1 MPPTPDRTGHST
13 LEKELLLE
21 TSEDQLESV
30 LTGVRH
36 LLPLPPEQQP
46 NLLVAGLIFDPLK
59 DRVEIRRPLSKTGG
73 EIATAI
79 HLVVNKETL
88 TNILTERMPEDPSDF
103 YAIGRPYA
111 GESLEFFPL
120 EENGLSSY
128 CQINWDCLG
137 VETHS
142 YFFSTLSSAAVS
154 LRKAQGGLPIG
165 REGAF
170 VRFSSPVPLENLVKK
185 IAFMISREKILA
197 ISDGIQA
204 AYDEI

>member
-1 MPPTPDRTGHST
+1 MPPIAAETGHSI
-13 LEKELLLE
+13 LKKELLLA
-21 TSEDQLESV
+21 SSKDQLEAV

-59 DRVEIRRPLSKTGG
+59 DCVEIRRPLSKTGG

-79 HLVVNKETL
+79 HLVVSKETL
-88 TNILTERMPEDPSDF
+88 TEILAKGVSEDSNDF

-120 EENGLSSY
+120 EKALNSY

-137 VETHS
+137 EKTRS
-142 YFFSTLSSAAVS
+142 YRDGRFPQAES
-154 LRKAQGGLPIG
+154 LRKPQYGSWFSR

-170 VRFSSPVPLENLVKK
+170 LRFSSPVTLDHLAKK
-185 IAFMISREKILA
+185 IDSMTSPLGILA
-197 ISDGIQA
+197 ASDGFQA
-204 AYDEI
+204 AYGI